1 MAVPG
6 VGRRVED
13 KSTMTTA
20 PGWYPDYEDPSRRR
34 YYDGSQWTEHVHG
47 SEPAEPA
54 ATQDTSAATP
64 ATPQKETG
72 IAAKLASFAVIGIF
86 AGLVLGLF
94 LFNGIGAITPTT
106 EMNGTVERIEIEFSR
121 SSSSTNRRSHVLE
134 GTTEDGTEWRIY
146 DEDAYNVLQSEGYP
160 QPVVVAMGDW
170 TGTAEKVSGRSFEVD
185 HQTTGAR
192 IGWSIMLGLIGVSSL
207 VAAFFIGRAE
217 SGGALA
223 AAVFLG
229 LLAIPG
235 VWLGYQAAQW
245 VQSG

>member
-1 MAVPG
+1 
-6 VGRRVED
+6 
-13 KSTMTTA
+13 MTTA
-20 PGWYPDYEDPSRRR
+20 PGWYPDYEDPSRQR
-34 YYDGSQWTEHVHG
+34 YYDGTQWTEHVHA
-47 SEPAEPA
+47 SEPAVASSPPAVAQDTTDTA
-54 ATQDTSAATP
+54 ATAK
-64 ATPQKETG
+64 KEASL
-72 IAAKLASFAVIGIF
+72 AAKLANFAVIGIF
-86 AGLVLGLF
+86 VGLVLGLF

-106 EMNGTVERIEIEFSR
+106 EMSGTVERIEVEFNQ
-121 SSSSTNRRSHVLE
+121 SSSSTNRRSYVLE

-170 TGTAEKVSGRSFEVD
+170 TGTAEKVTGESFVVD
-185 HQTTGAR
+185 QQTTGAR
-192 IGWSIMLGLIGVSSL
+192 IGWAIMLGLIGVSSL
-207 VAAFFIGRAE
+207 VAAFFISRAK

-223 AAVFLG
+223 AATFLG